1 MFLQW
6 ILLILTD
13 IMLIPI
19 NDKVSAQPQLLG
31 GTIENVIE
39 FAVVSNPCPSCPLRG
54 MCGDE
59 CGRNPSN
66 YFRMPKVL

>member
-1 MFLQW
+1 M
-6 ILLILTD
+6 IV
-13 IMLIPI
+13 PI
-19 NDKVSAQPQLLG
+19 NSKVSAQPQMLG
-31 GTIENVIE
+31 DTLEKERV
-39 FAVVSNPCPSCPLRG
+39 FAVVPNPCPSCPLRG